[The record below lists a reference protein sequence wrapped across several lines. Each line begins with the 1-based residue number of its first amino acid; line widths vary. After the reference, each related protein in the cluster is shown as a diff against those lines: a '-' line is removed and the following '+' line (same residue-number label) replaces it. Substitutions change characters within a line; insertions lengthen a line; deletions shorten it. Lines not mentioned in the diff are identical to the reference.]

1 MTERR
6 TKLRNT
12 NTTEIAIP
20 ALAPGLSP
28 VLPFD
33 GNPTVEFELGPP
45 YDVGWLIDV
54 VLFACNS
61 ELVVLLNRISTL

>member
-33 GNPTVEFELGPP
+33 GNLTVEFELGPP
-45 YDVGWLIDV
+45 YDVGWLIDA
-54 VLFACNS
+54 VLSVCDREF
-61 ELVVLLNRISTL
+61 VVLLNRISTL